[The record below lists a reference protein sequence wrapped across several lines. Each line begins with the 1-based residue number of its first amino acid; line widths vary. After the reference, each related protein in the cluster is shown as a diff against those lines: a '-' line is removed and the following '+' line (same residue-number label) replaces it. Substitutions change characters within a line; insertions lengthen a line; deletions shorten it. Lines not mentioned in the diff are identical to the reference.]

1 MLGAVVLLSSLLS
14 PGVDRETV
22 DALNR
27 ALLREDPRPRI
38 EALARLHSLRA
49 TSAFDQAADLIA
61 DWARDAG
68 LSVAIE
74 DFPSDGK
81 IRYGP
86 FLSEPGW
93 RVRQATLHIVEP
105 EARKLADG
113 LSAPLALAWFSGSA
127 EVTADLVDVGE
138 GLDQSHYSGKDVRG
152 KIVLGTGA
160 HRAVHEQAVYQRG
173 AAGVVS
179 AWHLF
184 GERYPDVLSS
194 DGAGIRPWVSA
205 EGKPPGFVFSI
216 SPSTASE
223 LRRHLQSGARVR
235 LSARVETETYPS
247 HYRVVSAV
255 VPGLSRAQEEV
266 LLVNHL
272 DSTAPGAVHNAAAAL
287 SLVEAAAAL
296 TTLEAPRRAIRFLWV
311 PEHVGTMA
319 YLLAHPEAKDRVVAA
334 VNVDMPTAR
343 HSVTGAVTYLYRA
356 PDSTPSFADDVF
368 GELLEWI
375 REGNTPGL
383 GTDSFPYPVVSDA
396 GTREPFHAG
405 VKDFEGLSD
414 HVEFLSAGI
423 PMGFFGA
430 WPFEFLGTTRD
441 TLEVFDATQMKR
453 VSLVLAAGAYRI
465 ANASPE
471 DARAIADLFLRH
483 AEKRILDEIGRSASA
498 METLPFELDREMRAL
513 ESLSRLRAPDRSYF
527 RQRLLDAAER
537 ARRILARGSG
547 ELPLRAPRPADEE
560 SLVYVKT
567 GILEGP
573 LTEEFVRERLGRAP
587 TLAEGALFRAHP
599 YAAFEVCNFIDGAR
613 SLSWIWG
620 AVEAELGAM
629 GKDDIVRFFDML
641 EKAGLVRRSV
651 DNAAR

>member
-14 PGVDRETV
+14 PKVDLETA

-49 TSAFDQAADLIA
+49 TSAFDQAAELIA
-61 DWARDAG
+61 RWARDAG

-93 RVRQATLHIVEP
+93 RVREATLRLVEP
-105 EARKLADG
+105 EARELADG
-113 LSAPLALAWFSGSA
+113 LSAPLALAWFSGPA
-127 EVTADLVDVGE
+127 DVTADLVDVGE
-138 GLDQSHYSGKDVRG
+138 GLDESHYAGKDVRG
-152 KIVLGTGA
+152 KIVLGSGS
-160 HRAVHEQAVYQRG
+160 HRAVHEQAVYERR

-184 GERYPDVLSS
+184 GERYPDLLSS

-205 EGKPPGFVFSI
+205 EGRPPGFVFSI
-216 SPSTASE
+216 SPQTASE
-223 LRRHLQSGARVR
+223 LRRHLRSGARVR
-235 LSARVETETYPS
+235 LSARVETETYKS

-255 VPGLSRAQEEV
+255 LPGVSRPQEEV

-287 SLVEAAAAL
+287 SLIEAGAAL
-296 TTLEAPRRAIRFLWV
+296 KTLEAPRRTIRFLWV

-319 YLLAHPEAKDRVVAA
+319 YLLAHPEMKGRVVAA
-334 VNVDMPTAR
+334 ANVDMPTAR
-343 HSVTGAVTYLYRA
+343 HSATGAVTYLYRS
-356 PDSTPSFADDVF
+356 PDSSPSFADDVF
-368 GELLEWI
+368 GELLEWV
-375 REGNTPGL
+375 RSGNTPEL
-383 GTDSFPYPVVSDA
+383 GTDAFPYPVVSDA
-396 GTREPFHAG
+396 GSREAFHAEIAE
-405 VKDFEGLSD
+405 FEGLSD

-453 VSLVLAAGAYRI
+453 VSLVLAAGAYRV
-465 ANASPE
+465 ANASNE
-471 DARAIADLFLRH
+471 DALAIARGFLTR
-483 AEKRILDEIGRSASA
+483 AEKRILDETSDESAPGA
-498 METLPFELDREMRAL
+498 LVFKLDREMRAL
-513 ESLSRLRAPDRSYF
+513 AALSQLHDQALPSF
-527 RQRLLDAAER
+527 RDELLDAGNR
-537 ARRILARGSG
+537 ARARQPDLAPVG
-547 ELPLRAPRPADEE
+547 EDSR
-560 SLVYVKT
+560 VYVKT
-567 GILEGP
+567 GVLEGP

-587 TLAEGALFRAHP
+587 TEADGALFLVHP
-599 YAAFEVCNFIDGAR
+599 YAAFEVWNFIDGVR
-613 SLSWIWG
+613 SLSWIRG
-620 AVEAELGAM
+620 AVEAELGAF
-629 GKDDIVRFFDML
+629 GEADTIRFFDML
-641 EKAGLVRRSV
+641 EKAGLIRRSV
-651 DNAAR
+651 ENAVR

>member
-1 MLGAVVLLSSLLS
+1 MLGEVVLLSSLLF

-49 TSAFDQAADLIA
+49 TSAFDEAADLIA
-61 DWARDAG
+61 EWARDAG
-68 LSVAIE
+68 LSVAVE

-93 RVRQATLHIVEP
+93 RVRQATLHLVEP
-105 EARKLADG
+105 DARKLADG
-113 LSAPLALAWFSGSA
+113 LSTPLALAWFSGSA
-127 EVTADLVDVGE
+127 DVTADLVDVGE
-138 GLDQSHYSGKDVRG
+138 GLDESHYEGKDVRG
-152 KIVLGTGA
+152 KIVLATGS
-160 HRAVHEQAVYQRG
+160 HRAVHEQAVYQQG

-184 GERYPDVLSS
+184 GERYPDILSS

-205 EGKPPGFVFSI
+205 EGRPPGFVFSI

-255 VPGLSRAQEEV
+255 LPGASRPQEEV

-272 DSTAPGAVHNAAAAL
+272 DSTSPGAVHNAAAAL
-287 SLVEAAAAL
+287 SLVEAGAAL
-296 TTLEAPRRAIRFLWV
+296 RTLAAPRRTIRFLWV
-311 PEHVGTMA
+311 PEHAGTMA
-319 YLLAHPEAKDRVVAA
+319 YILAHPELRERVVAA
-334 VNVDMPTAR
+334 VNIDMPTAR
-343 HSVTGAVTYLYRA
+343 HSATGAVTYLYRA
-356 PDSTPSFADDVF
+356 PDSSPSFADDVF
-368 GELLEWI
+368 GEILEWI
-375 REGNTPGL
+375 REGNTPEL

-396 GTREPFHAG
+396 GTREAFHAEIAE
-405 VKDFEGLSD
+405 FEGLSD
-414 HVEFLSAGI
+414 HVEFISTGI

-453 VSLVLAAGAYRI
+453 VSLVLAAGAYRV
-465 ANASPE
+465 ASASDE
-471 DARAIADLFLRH
+471 DALAIARVFLTR
-483 AEKRILDEIGRSASA
+483 AEKRILDVTSYESAVGA
-498 METLPFELDREMRAL
+498 LDFKLDREMRAL
-513 ESLSRLRAPDRSYF
+513 AALSQLHDRRLPSF
-527 RQRLLDAAER
+527 RDELLDAGKR
-537 ARRILARGSG
+537 ALARHSRQPD
-547 ELPLRAPRPADEE
+547 LAPVEE
-560 SLVYVKT
+560 ASRVYVKT

-587 TLAEGALFRAHP
+587 TQAEGALFRAHP
-599 YAAFEVCNFIDGAR
+599 YAAFEVWNFIDGAR
-613 SLSWIWG
+613 SLSWIRG
-620 AVEAELGAM
+620 AVEAQLGAIV
-629 GKDDIVRFFDML
+629 KDEVVRFFDML
-641 EKAGLVRRSV
+641 ETAGLVRRSEE
-651 DNAAR
+651 NAAR

>member
-1 MLGAVVLLSSLLS
+1 MLAATVLLSSLLS

-27 ALLREDPRPRI
+27 ALLRENPRPRI

-49 TSAFDQAADLIA
+49 TSAFDEAADLIA
-61 DWARDAG
+61 GWARDAG

-74 DFPSDGK
+74 DFPSDGR

-105 EARKLADG
+105 ENRMLADG

-127 EVTADLVDVGE
+127 DVTADLVDVGE
-138 GLDQSHYSGKDVRG
+138 GLDESDYAGKEVRG
-152 KIVLGTGA
+152 KIVLGSGS
-160 HRAVHEQAVYQRG
+160 HRVVHEQAVYRRG

-194 DGAGIRPWVSA
+194 DGAGIRPWVSP
-205 EGKPPGFVFSI
+205 EGRPPGFVFSV
-216 SPSTASE
+216 SPQTASE

-255 VPGLSRAQEEV
+255 LPGVSRPQEEV

-272 DSTAPGAVHNAAAAL
+272 DSTSPGAVHNAAAAL
-287 SLVEAAAAL
+287 SLVEAGAAL
-296 TTLEAPRRAIRFLWV
+296 NTLGTPRRTIRFLWV

-319 YLLAHPEAKDRVVAA
+319 YLLAHSELKERVVAA

-343 HSVTGAVTYLYRA
+343 HSATGAVTHLYRT
-356 PDSTPSFADDVF
+356 PDSSPSFADDVF

-375 REGNTPGL
+375 RDGNTPAL
-383 GTDSFPYPVVSDA
+383 GTDNFPYPVVSDA
-396 GTREPFHAG
+396 GSREAFHAG
-405 VKDFEGLSD
+405 IADFEGLSD
-414 HVEFLSAGI
+414 HVEFISFGI

-441 TLEVFDATQMKR
+441 TVEVFDATQMKR
-453 VSLVLAAGAYRI
+453 MSLVLAAGAYRI

-471 DARAIADLFLRH
+471 NAREIAGRFVMR
-483 AEKRILDEIGRSASA
+483 AEKRILDAVADTPSS
-498 METLPFELDREMRAL
+498 MEELGFKLDREMRAL
-513 ESLSRLRAPDRSYF
+513 ETLSRIQTPDLSYF
-527 RQRLLDAAER
+527 RERLLDAGER
-537 ARRILARGSG
+537 ARKTVAGSSRQ
-547 ELPLRAPRPADEE
+547 LPKDE
-560 SLVYVKT
+560 SGVYVKT
-567 GILEGP
+567 GVLRGP
-573 LTEEFVRERLGRAP
+573 LTEDFLRTRVQGAL
-587 TLAEGALFRAHP
+587 TSTEGALFRAHP
-599 YAAFEVCNFIDGAR
+599 YAPFELWNFIDGAR
-613 SLSWIWG
+613 SLSWIRGAIAAEWG
-620 AVEAELGAM
+620 AVGEGDTLA
-629 GKDDIVRFFDML
+629 FFDML
-641 EKAGLVRRSV
+641 EKTGLVRRSE